1 MHKSTFFIT
10 LLLTFFFLCFNN
22 SYAQEGTE
30 PHSFVGAEV
39 CGPCHKTDKQGKQL
53 EIWQNSPH
61 SKAFQTL
68 QTKEADEI
76 AKNSGSNL
84 PAAETEACLKCHTSG
99 YNVDK
104 ALIGAKFKMTD
115 GVQCETCHGPG
126 SHYKSVKIM
135 KDRAAATQN
144 GLKIYEKPEELCIT
158 CHNSESPT
166 FKSFEF
172 SAMWEKI
179 KHPVPGEK

>member
-1 MHKSTFFIT
+1 MNKCTFFYF
-10 LLLTFFFLCFNN
+10 LVLSLFFLGFNN
-22 SYAQEGTE
+22 VSAQETSE
-30 PHSFVGAEV
+30 PHGFVGAEV

-53 EIWQNSPH
+53 EIWQNSAH

-68 QTKEADEI
+68 QTKEADEV
-76 AKNSGSNL
+76 AKKAGFTT

-99 YNVDK
+99 YNWDK
-104 ALIGAKFKMTD
+104 SLLGAKFKMTD

-126 SHYKSVKIM
+126 SHYKSIKIM
-135 KDRAAATQN
+135 KERAAAVQN
-144 GLKIYEKPEELCIT
+144 GLKLYEKPEELCIT

-166 FKSFEF
+166 FKEFEF